1 MQETNESSCDED
13 DFSDADSQSLYTS
26 SSSTDVSDDEDI
38 TQEDKSNESEAEV
51 SEKQEPTRPL
61 KRARTR
67 GGNRPQG
74 ART

>member
-1 MQETNESSCDED
+1 MQETNECSCNED
-13 DFSDADSQSLYTS
+13 DFSDANSQSLYTS

-67 GGNRPQG
+67 GRYKF
-74 ART
+74 